1 MPNEGWKLLPLA
13 LIAGCTSVDN
23 GKSDV
28 VAGSPAWFDTAS
40 PKVVANYFRGQCVAY
55 GYMPGT
61 LKSRHASRGKL
72 PLTSSRT
79 LHGQQHPPPPPLD
92 TR

>member
-61 LKSRHASRGKL
+61 PEIASCIQREAAANEQSNVARSAASAAATAGY
-72 PLTSSRT
+72 
-79 LHGQQHPPPPPLD
+79 
-92 TR
+92 